1 MSAMPA
7 WSGDGAALRSLSP
20 DAVRWLWRMGRALQA
35 ELAWPAPLYTVLFIL
50 SQIAL
55 LLALLLPWNILATL
69 SLGHS
74 SVRLQMIFG
83 ELGSGTVVTIL
94 MTLVLVCFVLH
105 LAAEAGA
112 ARLGRYAA
120 AIIVERHDKLGFSNS
135 LREQAST
142 YYRRFLRFFAML
154 AYCLIAAVLIG
165 LSYPALLVILI
176 AYVVAGTLLVSFLP
190 LAAEQGVG
198 AELRGKGWWGL
209 GFLLLVGWVIHDAW
223 RGAMPQFWAVFMA
236 LLLSRQILIFL
247 MLSATILAGLLRRK
261 ERIEALFLADAPLRP
276 AARLEGGLPAL
287 LAPPLRD
294 NWLRPLLADMG
305 ARGFILDE
313 AATQWAER
321 GKILYLVA
329 RSDDPGDRRA
339 LLLKLFYQS
348 LAGMGRHER
357 DLLQAAGT
365 DWPAPELLSA
375 REVEGH
381 LALVFRWR
389 ADWSWLPASKD
400 RDLTLALR
408 EKLLACEIPLDLADR
423 YTRSHQRL
431 PQSLARIDWSI
442 LSGLAVTAEQA
453 AACAVLHGSWQTV
466 LDWLARQPSQ
476 IVLPL
481 LTARRMAEGTGD
493 IPRICNWTHW
503 QWEPVGADWPFR
515 DRPEREL
522 QQCLEAAARQRPALA
537 GFQVADGLLV
547 ALLAEFL
554 RRNQAGDFS
563 AMLGMVVQLEAALV
577 RCRLVETCRPEGEA
591 CSRAGKI
598 CSMEV

>member
-261 ERIEALFLADAPLRP
+261 ERIERCSWPMHRCGPPHGWRGDCPRCSPRRCATTGSGRCWRIWEPGASYSTRRRRNGPNGAKYCTWWHGRMIQATVGPVAQAVLPVARRDG
-276 AARLEGGLPAL
+276 AAR
-287 LAPPLRD
+287 
-294 NWLRPLLADMG
+294 
-305 ARGFILDE
+305 ARF
-313 AATQWAER
+313 AASGWD
-321 GKILYLVA
+321 G
-329 RSDDPGDRRA
+329 
-339 LLLKLFYQS
+339 
-348 LAGMGRHER
+348 LAGPG
-357 DLLQAAGT
+357 
-365 DWPAPELLSA
+365 
-375 REVEGH
+375 
-381 LALVFRWR
+381 
-389 ADWSWLPASKD
+389 
-400 RDLTLALR
+400 
-408 EKLLACEIPLDLADR
+408 
-423 YTRSHQRL
+423 
-431 PQSLARIDWSI
+431 
-442 LSGLAVTAEQA
+442 TAE
-453 AACAVLHGSWQTV
+453 CA
-466 LDWLARQPSQ
+466 
-476 IVLPL
+476 
-481 LTARRMAEGTGD
+481 
-493 IPRICNWTHW
+493 
-503 QWEPVGADWPFR
+503 
-515 DRPEREL
+515 
-522 QQCLEAAARQRPALA
+522 
-537 GFQVADGLLV
+537 
-547 ALLAEFL
+547 
-554 RRNQAGDFS
+554 
-563 AMLGMVVQLEAALV
+563 
-577 RCRLVETCRPEGEA
+577 
-591 CSRAGKI
+591 
-598 CSMEV
+598 